1 MQSITELFNKEPN
14 NKITMNLKF
23 LKIGNKGEDKEYILF
38 QAVED
43 CNLHNYLIHDDT
55 FDSDG
60 ELSNK
65 LRHMYRFPSVSVKKG
80 EFVALHV
87 KQSGKYSKGTYK
99 TALFKTEYPCHILYW
114 GANTNIFNQDGD
126 HLYLLAI
133 AQTNR
138 ITIG

>member
-1 MQSITELFNKEPN
+1 
-14 NKITMNLKF
+14 MNLKF
-23 LKIGNKGEDKEYILF
+23 VRIGNKGEEKEFILF
-38 QAVED
+38 HAVDD

-80 EFVALHV
+80 EYVALYV
-87 KQSGKYSKGTYK
+87 KESGQYSKGTYK
-99 TALFKTEYPCHILYW
+99 KEHPCHILYW
-114 GANTNIFNQDGD
+114 GASTNIFNQDGD
-126 HLYLLAI
+126 NLYLLAI

-138 ITIG
+138 IIIG